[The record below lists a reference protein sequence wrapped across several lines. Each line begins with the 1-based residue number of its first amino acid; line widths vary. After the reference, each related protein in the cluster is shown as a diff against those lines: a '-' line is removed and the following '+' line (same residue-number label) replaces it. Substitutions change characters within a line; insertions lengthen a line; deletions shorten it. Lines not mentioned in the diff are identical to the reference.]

1 MPSGITLFSEVFF
14 SRELQYF
21 PFMRKLF
28 LLVLLVLFSG
38 WGEQLIAQDQTR
50 ADWGLQLFQEQTP
63 MLIVPFEPK
72 MLISD
77 LHPPMCKQN
86 GLGDEELIRELQAL
100 LVESFSAVEGVS
112 VRNDGDLSSKLP
124 HLGYRYLPVPGNEE
138 KTTSTSEKKRHPFA
152 RNTGVQG
159 GEVRTSRNK
168 TPHYMKPVVEPE
180 DLVFLFEESS
190 SEVLCLISE
199 LDFKV
204 DHYTTVAPG
213 EQRYKTIALHFALY
227 DREGRELH
235 SGLVSVKTNTVDY
248 NLAHLKNEY
257 LVPLCQEI
265 MVQLK
270 NVQSSSSSEE
280 ERNSTEETENT
291 GTSGTKKT
299 LKNKA
304 KKVREKEDATLD
316 EDF

>member
-1 MPSGITLFSEVFF
+1 
-14 SRELQYF
+14 
-21 PFMRKLF
+21 MRKLF

-100 LVESFSAVEGVS
+100 LVESFAAVKGVS
-112 VRNDGDLSSKLP
+112 VRNEGDLSSKLP

-138 KTTSTSEKKRHPFA
+138 KTTNTGEKKKHPFA

-180 DLVFLFEESS
+180 DLVLLFEESS

-204 DHYTTVAPG
+204 DHYTAVAPG

-227 DREGRELH
+227 DREGKELH
-235 SGLVSVKTNTVDY
+235 SGLVSIKTNTVDY

-265 MVQLK
+265 MLQLK
-270 NVQSSSSSEE
+270 NVQSVASEE
-280 ERNSTEETENT
+280 EEPNSSTTSEETENS
-291 GTSGTKKT
+291 GTSETKKT

-304 KKVREKEDATLD
+304 KKVRAKDDATLD